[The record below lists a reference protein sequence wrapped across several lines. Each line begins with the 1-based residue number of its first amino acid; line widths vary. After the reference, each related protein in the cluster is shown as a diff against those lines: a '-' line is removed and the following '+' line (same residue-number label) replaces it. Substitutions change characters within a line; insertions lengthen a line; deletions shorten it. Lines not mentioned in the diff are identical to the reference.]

1 MRKKIKMN
9 RLKFLILLLI
19 PVFFLS
25 ACSKES
31 EDTIFNNAKA
41 KIEEAKKLEADNKP
55 DEAKKAYNDAIEM
68 LKQLISDYPSSPK
81 VPDAYNEIAKIYVDN
96 FKDYPN
102 AIKYYKELSDK
113 YPAAKETKYAMFMIA
128 FIYDEMLKDKE
139 MAKQSYQKF
148 LDKYPTDENPNEK
161 MSESARMM
169 LQMLQDNRSIEDII
183 KNNTG
188 NKDSLKTPPVK
199 KDSLNPK
206 DKTKTDKTIEQKKSD
221 TAKVKKTPK
230 VNNQ

>member
-1 MRKKIKMN
+1 
-9 RLKFLILLLI
+9 
-19 PVFFLS
+19 
-25 ACSKES
+25 
-31 EDTIFNNAKA
+31 
-41 KIEEAKKLEADNKP
+41 
-55 DEAKKAYNDAIEM
+55 
-68 LKQLISDYPSSPK
+68 
-81 VPDAYNEIAKIYVDN
+81 
-96 FKDYPN
+96 
-102 AIKYYKELSDK
+102 K

-206 DKTKTDKTIEQKKSD
+206 DKTKTDKTIEQKRTD
-221 TAKVKKTPK
+221 TAKVKKK
-230 VNNQ
+230 VDNR

>member
-1 MRKKIKMN
+1 MHKNIVKN
-9 RLKFLILLLI
+9 GQKFLILLII
-19 PVFFLS
+19 PLFLLS
-25 ACSKES
+25 ACSKQS
-31 EDTIFNNAKA
+31 EETLYTNAKA
-41 KIEEAKKLEADNKP
+41 KIDEAKKFEADNKP
-55 DEAKKAYNDAIEM
+55 DDAKKSYTEGIEM

-113 YPAAKETKYAMFMIA
+113 YPSAKEAKYAMFMVA

-161 MSESARMM
+161 MSESAKMM

-183 KNNTG
+183 KGNSS
-188 NKDSLKTPPVK
+188 NKDSVTVAPVK
-199 KDSLNPK
+199 KDTLNPK
-206 DKTKTDKTIEQKKSD
+206 DKTKTKNTIDQNKPDSV
-221 TAKVKKTPK
+221 KVKKK
-230 VNNQ
+230 

>member
-1 MRKKIKMN
+1 MN
-9 RLKFLILLLI
+9 RLKLLFLLI
-19 PVFFLS
+19 PLFLLS
-25 ACSKES
+25 ACTAKKS
-31 EDTIFNNAKA
+31 EDELYTTAKA

-55 DEAKKAYNDAIEM
+55 DDAKKAYSEGIEM
-68 LKQLISDYPSSPK
+68 LKQLIADYPSSAK

-96 FKDYPN
+96 FKDYQN

-113 YPAAKETKYAMFMIA
+113 FPQAKESKYAMFMVA

-148 LDKYPTDENPNEK
+148 LEKYPTDENPNEK
-161 MSESARMM
+161 MSESAKMM

-183 KNNTG
+183 KNNTS
-188 NKDSLKTPPVK
+188 NVKDSLKVPPVK
-199 KDSLNPK
+199 KDTLNPK
-206 DKTKTDKTIEQKKSD
+206 DKTKTNKTIDQSGPDSTKTKK
-221 TAKVKKTPK
+221 PK